1 MSVNMTAYDERALE
15 IQKEFSYDGYQIVRR
30 EMFAHLREPAVTIRF
45 DSISFNTA
53 CIDGLEDAV
62 YIHVMV
68 SDEQRRLV
76 IRKCGEND
84 RDALRWCVAKPD
96 KRCSRVIKGRF
107 SKLIYDMMK
116 WTPEC
121 RYKVMGHKIEY
132 KGETLYVFEL
142 QECEIFRERVKRT
155 KEEREERA
163 KTMTPEELKEADRR
177 ERKES
182 MTPFSPA
189 DVENTFGTPIEEYQ
203 CQIKLDSMDSY
214 NNILVSQDSSKGGG
228 YYG

>member
-1 MSVNMTAYDERALE
+1 MSVNMAAYDERALE

-53 CIDGLEDAV
+53 CIEGLEDAV

-203 CQIKLDSMDSY
+203 CQIQLDSMDSY